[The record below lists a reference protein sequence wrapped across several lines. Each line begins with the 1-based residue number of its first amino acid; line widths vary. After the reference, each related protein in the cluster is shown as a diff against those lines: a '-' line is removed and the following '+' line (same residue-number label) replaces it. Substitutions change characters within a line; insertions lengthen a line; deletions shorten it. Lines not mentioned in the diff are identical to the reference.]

1 MPNRSRASAKAS
13 AWDKRGAGCA
23 MVSTNLLV
31 QASSNKPE
39 RVASGA
45 AGGAHRIF
53 SDSRGLTTARRLCDH
68 WSHVANGP
76 MKPNDLKRARQT
88 LGLSQNQLAGL
99 LKTTRRTIARYE
111 GGARRIP
118 GMVEVMLQQLAASP
132 RVPMAGIVAAGEPIE
147 PLPQAEVIEVPP
159 SLLRKGENFALRVKG
174 DSMRDEGILSGD
186 LVLVHKQATA
196 RNGQT
201 VVALVNQEATIK
213 KYYRRENRI

>member
-1 MPNRSRASAKAS
+1 
-13 AWDKRGAGCA
+13 
-23 MVSTNLLV
+23 
-31 QASSNKPE
+31 
-39 RVASGA
+39 
-45 AGGAHRIF
+45 
-53 SDSRGLTTARRLCDH
+53 
-68 WSHVANGP
+68 

-132 RVPMAGIVAAGEPIE
+132 RLPMAGIVAAGEPIE

-159 SLLRKGENFALRVKG
+159 SLLRKGGNFALRVKG

-213 KYYRRENRI
+213 KYYRRENRIELHPANPTMQPILIGPTDDLRIEGVVIGVIRHCGRSEERRVGKECRSRWSPYH